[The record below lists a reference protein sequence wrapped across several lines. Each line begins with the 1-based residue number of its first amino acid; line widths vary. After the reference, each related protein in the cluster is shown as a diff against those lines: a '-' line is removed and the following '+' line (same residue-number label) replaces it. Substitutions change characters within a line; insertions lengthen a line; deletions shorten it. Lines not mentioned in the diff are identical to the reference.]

1 MVPLSYDAEER
12 KKVHCLSYMLIP
24 PFQKS
29 ALPRAWALP
38 ARLIHGIAEQ
48 GHRFGYSHFEFH
60 TGIIAGR
67 I

>member
-1 MVPLSYDAEER
+1 
-12 KKVHCLSYMLIP
+12 MLIP

-48 GHRFGYSHFEFH
+48 GHRSGYFHFEFH
-60 TGIIAGR
+60 TGVIGGR